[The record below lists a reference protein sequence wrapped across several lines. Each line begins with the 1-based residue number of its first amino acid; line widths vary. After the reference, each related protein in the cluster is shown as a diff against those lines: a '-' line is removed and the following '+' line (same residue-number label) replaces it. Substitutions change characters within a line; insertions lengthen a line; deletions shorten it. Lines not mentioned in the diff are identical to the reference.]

1 MKEWGNH
8 QDTLNGRTGGY
19 RRLPRERSIY
29 KYMYFPSLSCQRVH
43 KSLMLIIIHTESEG
57 DVAGVF
63 ETHETS
69 LLEQHQRNKLYDLSV
84 TIMYE
89 VLYVGGFSQV
99 LKENGDLSVQNRPLS
114 SFLASVIPV
123 KTHATSS
130 GNP

>member
-1 MKEWGNH
+1 MEEREVIDIYLGS
-8 QDTLNGRTGGY
+8 GRCISTCISPPY
-19 RRLPRERSIY
+19 LAN
-29 KYMYFPSLSCQRVH
+29 

-69 LLEQHQRNKLYDLSV
+69 LLEQHQRNKLHDLSV
-84 TIMYE
+84 TIMYK
-89 VLYVGGFSQV
+89 VLYVGVFSQV

-130 GNP
+130 GNS